1 LGTGGRA
8 IDGLA
13 SNWLAINWLAINR
26 FAINRLAINRLAIN
40 WFAITRLL
48 IHGLATKALGTAL
61 AAEKRPIGAERGMA
75 GPWSIPEPGA
85 PGVATECS
93 GGRPRN
99 KP

>member
-1 LGTGGRA
+1 MGTGGRA

-13 SNWLAINWLAINR
+13 SKGLASNWLAMNPVCDQLVWDHP
-26 FAINRLAINRLAIN
+26 
-40 WFAITRLL
+40 LL
-48 IHGLATKALGTAL
+48 IHGLATKPLGTEL
-61 AAEKRPIGAERGMA
+61 AAEKRLIGAERGMA

-85 PGVATECS
+85 PGVATESS

>member
-1 LGTGGRA
+1 MGTGGRA

-13 SNWLAINWLAINR
+13 SYWLAINWLAINR
-26 FAINRLAINRLAIN
+26 FAINWFAIN

-61 AAEKRPIGAERGMA
+61 AAEMRPIGAERGMA